1 MNKKLSKEFM
11 HRSKLKN
18 LFHKNPT
25 ERNKMQYKK
34 QRNVCLSLLRKEKKK
49 YYNNLDLKLFKDNK
63 LFWKRIKPLF
73 SEKTKLS
80 GNITIVEEG
89 KVTSD
94 KKEVPEMLN
103 NYFIEA
109 VENLEIEEF
118 MPDDNFVYSKDSN
131 DDIDNIIRKY
141 KSHPSILRIKENVK
155 LETKFKFNDITV
167 EEVEIGMKN
176 SIQKRRVLK
185 TISQLKY

>member
-1 MNKKLSKEFM
+1 MTILDIHAPRKKKIVRDNNAPFMNKKLSKEFM

-34 QRNVCLSLLRKEKKK
+34 QRNLCISLLRKEKKK
-49 YYNNLDLKLFKDNK
+49 CYNNLDLKVFKDNK

-80 GNITIVEEG
+80 GNITIVDDG

-94 KKEVPEMLN
+94 KKEVAEMLN

-118 MPDDNFVYSKDSN
+118 MPDENYVYSKDSG

-141 KSHPSILRIKENVK
+141 KLHSSILRIKENVK

-167 EEVEIGMKN
+167 E
-176 SIQKRRVLK
+176 
-185 TISQLKY
+185 